1 MDTIR
6 VLDVF
11 GVAASARSR
20 YLVACATIR
29 RELAGGLPHQEGARS
44 IACRPAGTSQE
55 RLGHAARVPLENL
68 ESPNGNSCCSC

>member
-1 MDTIR
+1 MLGMCCAMGSTGWDTIR

-29 RELAGGLPHQEGARS
+29 RELAGGLPHQEGAAEHS
-44 IACRPAGTSQE
+44 M
-55 RLGHAARVPLENL
+55 
-68 ESPNGNSCCSC
+68 